1 MYLRWPRICMFA
13 LTQAL
18 VATEVGLS
26 SWSLAD
32 GYHKKALARKTL
44 PGAELDIMNAFA
56 VGGAVTAAAGLSS
69 ILCGILLLYTVFH
82 PRKPETLRSIR
93 IKEGLFAVVS
103 LLLLIALIP
112 ATYINVTK
120 SGVIKAPGIPPAII
134 AQLVKA
140 AGQDLRYKA
149 NTPIIAYLI
158 TGWLAFLST
167 LVTAA
172 LVSVAA
178 RKTHKYG
185 VDQGG
190 PLAVGA
196 EVRDRRDVETTDSAL
211 AHSDE
216 KGAVLHMERSE
227 TRERAL

>member
-1 MYLRWPRICMFA
+1 MYLQKPRIFMFL

-18 VATEVGLS
+18 VGAEVGLS

-44 PGAELDIMNAFA
+44 PGAELDIMSAFA
-56 VGGAVTAAAGLSS
+56 VGGSVTAAAGLSS

-93 IKEGLFAVVS
+93 IKEGLFAAVS
-103 LLLLIALIP
+103 ILLLAALIP
-112 ATYINVTK
+112 ATYINATK
-120 SGVIKAPGIPPAII
+120 AGVIKAPGIPPAII

-140 AGQDLRYKA
+140 AGQDLRYKVQ
-149 NTPIIAYLI
+149 TPIIAYLV

-172 LVSVAA
+172 LVSIAA

-185 VDQGG
+185 VDQAG

-196 EVRDRRDVETTDSAL
+196 EVRDRRDVETDSAL
-211 AHSDE
+211 AGHDE
-216 KGAVLHMERSE
+216 KRGVLHMERTE